1 MKRQPTYKMGEN
13 TTWLMGELVFKSI
26 KNLYNLT
33 EKKKTIKKMGRGS
46 E

>member
-13 TTWLMGELVFKSI
+13 TTWLMRELVFKSI

-33 EKKKTIKKMGRGS
+33 EKKPIKKMGRGS